1 MDDPSYQ
8 PLTILMDELVANQ
21 NYELVVTVL
30 KGGAFARYRIGDMF
44 RCVSTGGDKSTNLP
58 QLVFLDRVPWVIDIA
73 GFTRITENSIE
84 GCDSSVRPVNQTLD
98 CQKEYDTKDVL
109 TSISMWS

>member
-1 MDDPSYQ
+1 MVFFPDSCFYEFIPEDEVYKSMDDPSYQ

-73 GFTRITENSIE
+73 ALPGLRKIPS
-84 GCDSSVRPVNQTLD
+84 R
-98 CQKEYDTKDVL
+98 
-109 TSISMWS
+109 M